1 MGWNTSS
8 RTFAAVATIF
18 IASGLAPTGKAQE
31 VPTPCVDAAQ
41 FARSVA
47 SISWYY
53 DQIRTEPDGTKT
65 VGERATGWFFRSPR
79 YLVTAAH
86 FARDLPTDAWQ
97 EVELR
102 QAADEGSRDRTIR
115 VKVRVH
121 RQFEPRQKDRL
132 HSEPTG
138 PGDMAVLE
146 LLGELPEVQPLE
158 IRMEPPSPNEHV
170 LVVAYPAG
178 DMRAALGVVRTA
190 EAPSGRF
197 AGLSLLEVQGSNR
210 LLLNGGASGAP
221 VLDCSKGRV
230 TAVITGLLTGT
241 RLSFLPPGT
250 VVPTPWGSP
259 TNAAVPARVL
269 ATLQEPNIPAAMA
282 PGARPGP
289 LASDGLGQPTPD

>member
-1 MGWNTSS
+1 MWN
-8 RTFAAVATIF
+8 RACRAFAAVMPIVIAT
-18 IASGLAPTGKAQE
+18 GLASRGKAQE
-31 VPTPCVDAAQ
+31 VPSCVDPAQ

-53 DQIRTEPDGTKT
+53 DQIRTEPDGKKT

-79 YLVTAAH
+79 WLVTAAH
-86 FARDLPTDAWQ
+86 FARDLPAEAWQ

-102 QAADEGSRDRTIR
+102 QAAGDGSHDRTVR
-115 VKVRVH
+115 VKVRLI
-121 RQFEPRQKDRL
+121 RQFEPSQTDKV
-132 HSEPTG
+132 HSDPTG

-146 LLGELPEVQPLE
+146 VLGEVPEVQPLD
-158 IRMEPPSPNEHV
+158 IRMEPPSPDEHV

-210 LLLNGGASGAP
+210 LLLNSGASGAP

-241 RLSFLPPGT
+241 RLSFLPPNT

-269 ATLQEPNIPAAMA
+269 AALQEPNIPAAMA
-282 PGARPGP
+282 TAARPGSVAP
-289 LASDGLGQPTPD
+289 EGLGGPTPD